1 MPAKNRLAVK
11 SLKQNQLSI
20 ILKSGVSYFWGSNGV
35 VSTVSKASGFDKR
48 KKTITRT
55 FRIRQEWDNVLQEEA
70 TRQGVSVNVLVN
82 KILRKYALYSR
93 WNDRNNDTSLPKRTL
108 HKIINT
114 CQVEELAEAGT
125 RSGALDAMNLVNAMG
140 LKLDYDSF
148 VYLVTEHLGGPHFAR
163 WFQCFY
169 HPQESTDLFH
179 VQHDFGHAWSVFL
192 ESFLLSFLRSMT
204 GMDAKTRI
212 YDYAVTLK
220 VTHPKTKAV

>member
-1 MPAKNRLAVK
+1 VN
-11 SLKQNQLSI
+11 
-20 ILKSGVSYFWGSNGV
+20 
-35 VSTVSKASGFDKR
+35 KASGFDKR

-55 FRIRQEWDNVLQEEA
+55 FRIRQEWDSVLQEEA

-108 HKIINT
+108 REIINT

-140 LKLDYDSF
+140 LKMNYDSF

-169 HPQESTDLFH
+169 HPQGSTDLFH
-179 VQHDFGHAWSVFL
+179 IQHDFGHAWSVFL

-204 GMDAKTRI
+204 GMDAKTRV
-212 YDYAVTLK
+212 YDYAVTLE
-220 VTHPKTKAV
+220 VTRPKTKAV